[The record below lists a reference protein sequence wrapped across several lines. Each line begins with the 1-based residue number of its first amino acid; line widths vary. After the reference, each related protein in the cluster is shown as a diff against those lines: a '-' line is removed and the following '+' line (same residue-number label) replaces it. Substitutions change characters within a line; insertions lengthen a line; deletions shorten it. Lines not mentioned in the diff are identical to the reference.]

1 MKKLILTVFCLL
13 VFVFCMAQVP
23 AVDDDVVEPR
33 PESKENIIMTV
44 RGPIPAS
51 SFGTALVHE
60 HIMCDFI
67 GAAKTGPHRYDPDDV
82 VKTMLP
88 FLQIVKHRGYTGFVD
103 CTPAWLGRDAEIL
116 LRLAD
121 LTDLHIL
128 TNTGYYGTANDKFL
142 PPHAFT
148 ESADQLAA
156 RWVREWEQG
165 IDGTGIKPGFI
176 KISVDKG
183 PLSQIDRKILQ
194 AAAKTHL
201 QTGLTIACHTG
212 DAQAAVAVLR
222 NIHSQGVDPSALI
235 IVHAD
240 AIADPGVRFQLAKAG
255 AWLEYDGVKAESIEK
270 YVELIRETLKA
281 GFGHRLLLSQD
292 AGWYHVG
299 EPGGARAKI
308 RPYNTI
314 SYQLVPA
321 LKIAGLSDVV
331 LSRLLVSNPAQAFAI
346 RLRKR

>member
-1 MKKLILTVFCLL
+1 MKKLILAVFCLL
-13 VFVFCMAQVP
+13 VSVPGIAQVP
-23 AVDDDVVEPR
+23 AVDDDVVESLPK
-33 PESKENIIMTV
+33 STENIIMTV

-51 SFGTALVHE
+51 SFGVALVHE

-67 GAAKTGPHRYDPDDV
+67 GAANTGPYRYDPDDV
-82 VKTMLP
+82 VQTMLP
-88 FLQIVKHRGYTGFVD
+88 FLQILKQRGYTGFVD
-103 CTPAWLGRDAEIL
+103 CTPAWLGRDAEVL

-128 TNTGYYGTANDKFL
+128 TNTGYYAAADDKFL
-142 PPHAFT
+142 PSNAFT

-156 RWVREWEQG
+156 RWIREWEQG
-165 IDGTGIKPGFI
+165 VDGTGIKPGFI
-176 KISVDKG
+176 KIGVDKG
-183 PLSQIDRKILQ
+183 PLSYIDQKIVQ

-212 DAQAAVAVLR
+212 EAQAAVAVLR
-222 NIHSQGVDPSALI
+222 NIYSQDVDPSALI

-255 AWLEYDGVKAESIEK
+255 AWLEYDGVKFESIEK
-270 YVELIRETLKA
+270 YVELITETLKA
-281 GFGHRLLLSQD
+281 GFGHRLLLSHD
-292 AGWYHVG
+292 AGWYSVG
-299 EPGGARAKI
+299 ELGGARAKI
-308 RPYNTI
+308 RPYTAI
-314 SYQLVPA
+314 SDQLVPA
-321 LKIAGLSDVV
+321 LKAAGLGDVV